1 MFAFSGELNKYST
14 LEVFDCSHNL
24 LTSLRNSLFNVSAP
38 FLRNLHFQFN
48 AIRSISKEA
57 FLGMY
62 VLLQE
67 FLQLQ
72 KSISWQILRKHFSS
86 KEFVKRGDDWRQSP
100 SETRPTVSFLS

>member
-1 MFAFSGELNKYST
+1 
-14 LEVFDCSHNL
+14 
-24 LTSLRNSLFNVSAP
+24 
-38 FLRNLHFQFN
+38 
-48 AIRSISKEA
+48 
-57 FLGMY
+57 MY